1 MLNIYFK
8 SLRNTFK
15 ILPNHLKKK
24 LFHIQI
30 LVLFTSLVDLF
41 GFAVFIPVFSIV
53 FDPELL
59 NRNFF
64 FLALNKF
71 LHFKSLSLFQIFIL
85 FSALS
90 IFFFRSLFIVYSLKI
105 QKRFA
110 FSVSEYIGNRLYCY
124 YLSLD
129 FLSFSKLDHSQI
141 LRELTISPSNFSK
154 HIINP
159 ILLLI
164 SEIFIIVFIII
175 AMAIYDF
182 TAFVLIFVTLI
193 PAAFIF
199 QRAVK
204 KRIKSVG
211 ERMNDLAPFFYEN
224 SLRGVYGFSDVKF
237 RNKGK
242 RIINDYDTTLSK
254 LNNYGLISGILNIL
268 PSKLFELIAVIG
280 IVIIFLYSK
289 FILNDSLSS
298 IKLLS
303 IYLAAS
309 YKVIP
314 SLSKII
320 PSLMS
325 LEQYY
330 YLFEIYKKPFASLN
344 ISINQSFSK
353 LIIKNEIEIDNVS
366 FSFNNKKILDNISF
380 KIKKAEMLGIIG
392 KSGVGK
398 TTLIN
403 IISGLIMPDNGSVK
417 VNGVSLNN
425 QNIKDW
431 YLNVAYVKQEP
442 YLERGTLVENIAFLD
457 DNIDLDRVRNAIEM
471 VSLEDLI
478 NGENLEN
485 IKIEEFGKNLSSGQK
500 QRIIIARALY
510 NNCNVIL
517 FDESTSALDVKTEQ
531 KIVEIF
537 KELKKKKV
545 TVIIIAHRF
554 STLKYTD
561 RIIELDKCGIKNTL
575 TYSEL

>member
-41 GFAVFIPVFSIV
+41 GFAVFIPFFSIV

-545 TVIIIAHRF
+545 TVIIVAHRF

-561 RIIELDKCGIKNTL
+561 RIIELDECGIKNTL

>member
-561 RIIELDKCGIKNTL
+561 RIIELDECGIKNTL